1 MRARKFGKII
11 NISSIGGKIAT
22 PLGGWYHASKF
33 ALEGYSDALRMEV
46 LPFGIDVIVIEPAG
60 TESEWI
66 PIAIEQA
73 ERYSATGVYAKLVA
87 ALRTSSAWQ
96 RKMPPASS
104 ITELVLEALKSRR
117 PRTRYLGGGGAGLI
131 LFMRRFLP
139 DRTLDHIIMSAL
151 R

>member
-1 MRARKFGKII
+1 MRSEWKCGA
-11 NISSIGGKIAT
+11 
-22 PLGGWYHASKF
+22 
-33 ALEGYSDALRMEV
+33 
-46 LPFGIDVIVIEPAG
+46 FGIDVIVIEPAG

-73 ERYSATGVYAKLVA
+73 ERYSAEGAYAPLVA

-104 ITELVLEALKSRR
+104 ITKLVLKALTSRH
-117 PRTRYLGGGGAGLI
+117 PRTRYLVGGGAGPI
-131 LFMRRFLP
+131 LFLRKLLP
-139 DRTLDHIIMSAL
+139 GRTFDRIIMSTL

>member
-73 ERYSATGVYAKLVA
+73 ERYSAKGAYAKLVA

-104 ITELVLEALKSRR
+104 ITELVLKALKSRR